1 MSRVH
6 MRGKTTEVIKF
17 SSRGTLFMGRV
28 QKWAIYRIIRQY
40 MQYNVIFVKEL
51 DMFCEK
57 IFHV

>member
-1 MSRVH
+1 
-6 MRGKTTEVIKF
+6 MRGKNTEVIKF